1 LLKENIV
8 MFGSNMFG
16 IKEIDVAGLHALLS
30 EKKNFVLV
38 DVRSDNEVAYGVI
51 EGAVHLPLHLLPIKA
66 DELDKDAHTIFY
78 CRSGARSAQAC
89 AFMAAKGYG
98 NVYNLQG
105 GIMAWA
111 QSGLALAKVA

>member
-1 LLKENIV
+1 
-8 MFGSNMFG
+8 MFGSNMYGF
-16 IKEIDVAGLHALLS
+16 KEIDVAGLHALLS
-30 EKKNFVLV
+30 EKKNIALV

-51 EGAVHLPLHLLPIKA
+51 DGAQHLPLHLLPIKA
-66 DELDKDAHTIFY
+66 DELDKDVHTIFY

-98 NVYNLQG
+98 NVYNLRG
-105 GIMAWA
+105 GIMAWV

>member
-1 LLKENIV
+1 
-8 MFGSNMFG
+8 MFGSNMYGF
-16 IKEIDVAGLHALLS
+16 KEIDVAGLHSLLS
-30 EKKNFVLV
+30 EKKNIALV

-51 EGAVHLPLHLLPIKA
+51 EGARHLPLHLLPVKA

-89 AFMAAKGYG
+89 AFMAAKGYS
-98 NVYNLQG
+98 NVYNLRG
-105 GIMAWA
+105 GIMAWM

>member
-1 LLKENIV
+1 
-8 MFGSNMFG
+8 MFGSNMYGF
-16 IKEIDVAGLHALLS
+16 KEIDVAGLHALLS
-30 EKKNFVLV
+30 EKKNIALV
-38 DVRSDNEVAYGVI
+38 DVRSDSEVAYGVI
-51 EGAVHLPLHLLPIKA
+51 EGAQHLPLHLLPIRA
-66 DELDKDAHTIFY
+66 DEMDKDVHTIFY

-105 GIMAWA
+105 GIMAWV

>member
-1 LLKENIV
+1 

-16 IKEIDVAGLHALLS
+16 IKEIDVAGLHSLLS
-30 EKKNFVLV
+30 EKKKIALV

-51 EGAVHLPLHLLPIKA
+51 EGAQHLPLHLLPIKA
-66 DELDKDAHTIFY
+66 DEMDKDTRTIFY

-89 AFMAAKGYG
+89 AFMAAKGHN

-105 GIMAWA
+105 GVMAWV
-111 QSGLALAKVA
+111 QSGFALAKVA

>member
-1 LLKENIV
+1 LKENIA
-8 MFGSNMFG
+8 MIESNMFG
-16 IKEIDVAGLHALLS
+16 IKEIDAAGLHSLLN
-30 EKKNFVLV
+30 EKKTLALV

-51 EGAVHLPLHLLPIKA
+51 EGALHLPLHLLPIKA
-66 DELDKDAHTIFY
+66 DELDKDVHTIFY

-89 AFMAAKGYG
+89 AFMAAKGHD

-105 GIMAWA
+105 GIIAWA

>member
-1 LLKENIV
+1 
-8 MFGSNMFG
+8 MFGSNAFG
-16 IKEIDVAGLHALLS
+16 IKEIDVAGLRSLLG
-30 EKKNFVLV
+30 EHENLALV

-51 EGAVHLPLHLLPIKA
+51 EGARHLPLHLLPIKA
-66 DELDKDAHTIFY
+66 DEIDKSVHTIFY

-89 AFMAAKGYG
+89 AFMAAKGHD

-105 GIMAWA
+105 GIMAWT

>member
-1 LLKENIV
+1 

-16 IKEIDVAGLHALLS
+16 IKEIDVGGLHTLLS
-30 EKKNFVLV
+30 EKKHLSLV

-51 EGAVHLPLHLLPIKA
+51 EGALHLPLHLLPIKA
-66 DELDKDAHTIFY
+66 DELDKDVHTIFY

-89 AFMAAKGYG
+89 AFMAAKGHD
-98 NVYNLQG
+98 NVYNLRG
-105 GIMAWA
+105 GIIAWT